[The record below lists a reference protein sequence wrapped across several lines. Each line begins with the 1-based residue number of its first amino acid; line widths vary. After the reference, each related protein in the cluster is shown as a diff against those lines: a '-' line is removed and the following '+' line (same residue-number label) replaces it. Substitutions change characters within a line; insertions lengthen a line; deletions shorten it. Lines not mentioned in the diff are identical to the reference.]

1 MNVTTP
7 QSQMSLSPKLFSLTL
22 FIANIQIWKGNPGSF
37 SVRLFVFY
45 ILLSQLL
52 TLFMYS
58 NQCFEPTFV
67 KVKCLPFW
75 KPLLSVCWFVTRPS
89 SSPPPFSLSPLAACC
104 KSYRHRNK
112 RQIHTGQV
120 GEHGQG
126 SVRVAAATPADWHT
140 RDKALSGETTAG
152 KDLDPLI
159 NKSHTDSLF
168 QAADRSQFVKRSSES
183 DSVAFEKREKI
194 TMGSHRRIRCAFPDK
209 RRRRRRKKG
218 RER

>member
-1 MNVTTP
+1 MSYQTSWVANECDYTTVTNV
-7 QSQMSLSPKLFSLTL
+7 
-22 FIANIQIWKGNPGSF
+22 FISKTVLINIIYCKYPDWKGNPGSF
-37 SVRLFVFY
+37 SARLVVFY
-45 ILLSQLL
+45 ILLNQLL
-52 TLFMYS
+52 TVFMYR

-75 KPLLSVCWFVTRPS
+75 KPLLSVCWSVTRPS

-104 KSYRHRNK
+104 KSYRHTNK
-112 RQIHTGQV
+112 RQIHTGQA

-183 DSVAFEKREKI
+183 DSVRFWKKRKNYN
-194 TMGSHRRIRCAFPDK
+194 GQPSSDQVCLSR
-209 RRRRRRKKG
+209 
-218 RER
+218 